1 MPFRSQFQVRKKS
14 LLKNSH
20 NYFRNFGPRKT
31 PKKPVGRND
40 FNKTPLQQLNEYT
53 QQRLLAAPVFEE
65 IPTGPPFKV
74 FCHVRELSL
83 VTEVR
88 SCYIKVT
95 PQDLYSQ
102 KS

>member
-1 MPFRSQFQVRKKS
+1 MSFRSQLQVRHDILIKFPYS
-14 LLKNSH
+14 F
-20 NYFRNFGPRKT
+20 FRNFGPRKT
-31 PKKPVGRND
+31 PKKPVGRNE
-40 FNKTPLQQLNEYT
+40 FNKTPLQHLNEYT

-88 SCYIKVT
+88 LYYIKVT
-95 PQDLYSQ
+95 PQDIYSQ
-102 KS
+102 